1 MGLWFSRL
9 VNINQRHIVR
19 GGDLRA
25 STELRVVS
33 PLKELTAVNQR
44 EHFQIVWCGQ
54 FLKVQRFGT
63 MEGEGRWGVLVIQES
78 SRHGGDLIRLVDQ
91 TNMASVVHY

>member
-25 STELRVVS
+25 STELRAVS
-33 PLKELTAVNQR
+33 PLKELSISVNI
-44 EHFQIVWCGQ
+44 FKIGWCGQ

-91 TNMASVVHY
+91 TNMASVAYY